1 MEAILNHGDSKNRQR
16 SLIASIIIHFILLLL
31 LLIPVF
37 RFPIPPPG
45 QEGILISLGE
55 PDEGQGDAVAEAS
68 AAPKERTSVDE
79 PQSEEEAEPAPQTQ
93 QEVAK
98 KAAVQEKVT
107 DVRTKDVVVS
117 EEEKQRRREAELER
131 QRQAQL
137 EEARRKAAEEEARKQ
152 AEYEKQ
158 KNTYGDLLGSGEGK
172 GQTGTQGN
180 QGDPQGDPNAKAL
193 QGISSGSGMVGGGL
207 GDRGVLSEPTISD
220 RSQKTGRVVV
230 RVCVDRTGKVISAD
244 YTQRGST
251 TTDAELRDL
260 AERSSRLFRFTPF
273 DIEKQCGTITIDF
286 KVR

>member
-45 QEGILISLGE
+45 QQGILISLGE

-68 AAPKERTSVDE
+68 AAQKEQV
-79 PQSEEEAEPAPQTQ
+79 SEEQPEPGEQAKPAPEM
-93 QEVAK
+93 QEEVIK
-98 KAAVQEKVT
+98 KAAVQERVT

-117 EEEKQRRREAELER
+117 EEEKQRRRMAELES

-137 EEARRKAAEEEARKQ
+137 EEARRKAAEEEARRQ

-158 KNTYGDLLGSGEGK
+158 KNTYGNLLGSGDGK

-180 QGDPQGDPNAKAL
+180 QGDPHGDPNAEAL

-207 GDRGVLSEPTISD
+207 GDRGVLFEPTISD

-251 TTDAELRDL
+251 TTDAELREL
-260 AERSSRLFRFTPF
+260 AERSSRQFRFTPS